1 MKNIF
6 LAVILGMA
14 VSAGTA
20 VAEIVASASP
30 MDASAPAVV
39 YVQPAPAVNYPQ
51 STFVLWP
58 AMSFHFGFGHPYV
71 SGYYRGG
78 SGRAIFA
85 RRP

>member
-20 VAEIVASASP
+20 VAETV
-30 MDASAPAVV
+30 ASAPAVDAPATVVV
-39 YVQPAPAVNYPQ
+39 YVQPALVVNYPQ

-78 SGRAIFA
+78 YGRAISA
-85 RRP
+85 KRP